1 MDPLRL
7 FIVTAPGV
15 EAFTAQELA
24 ACGLPVQPGSA
35 QPAAQGGEETG
46 GITLPGD
53 LTAIYRANLHLRTA
67 SRVLVRMG
75 EFHATAFSEL
85 RKKASRLPW
94 GQFLRPGTPLA
105 VRATCRHSRLY
116 HSDAVAERVAGA
128 ISDALGRP
136 SPWARAD
143 EDAAE
148 PPQLI
153 IARLVN
159 DQVTLSLDSS
169 GAHLHRRGYRLA
181 TAKAPLRETL
191 AAAVL
196 LASGWDGRSPLLD
209 PFCGSGTLLIEA
221 ALLARRMAPG
231 KHRRFAFQN
240 WVNYDPRLWKNL
252 FEEASAQEIPCPA
265 VLQGSDRDA
274 GAVQS
279 AQANAERAGVAAD
292 LNLSCLAVSALS
304 APAGPG
310 WVVTNPP
317 YGQRISSTADL
328 RNLYARFGQVLREQ
342 CPGWQAAIL
351 CNSEALVRQ
360 TRLAYEKGIPFVNGG
375 LPVHLT
381 RARVPQESHS

>member
-24 ACGLPVQPGSA
+24 ACGLPAPAGAA
-35 QPAAQGGEETG
+35 QPDAQGGEETG
-46 GITLPGD
+46 GIPLTGD
-53 LTAIYRANLHLRTA
+53 LGAIYRANLHLRTA

-105 VRATCRHSRLY
+105 VRATCRRSRLY

-128 ISDALGRP
+128 ISDALGRA
-136 SPWARAD
+136 STWARAD

-209 PFCGSGTLLIEA
+209 PFCGSGTILIEA

-252 FEEASAQEIPCPA
+252 FEAACAQEIPCPA

-317 YGQRISSTADL
+317 YGQRISSSADL

-342 CPGWQAAIL
+342 CPGWQAAVL

-375 LPVHLT
+375 LPVYLT
-381 RARVPQESHS
+381 RARVPQTSIS